1 MRKTIEY
8 TAVFVTGALGYGAVE
23 LLWRGFTH
31 WTMILT
37 GGVCLLCIYLN
48 EMYNHSAPMWK
59 RCLVGSLVISLSEIT
74 VGFVVNILLDWAVW
88 DYSTLPMNLFG
99 QVCITY
105 SLLWFLLCIPVT
117 YLCTWLRRVLRT
129 GSENI

>member
-1 MRKTIEY
+1 MQKTIEY
-8 TAVFVTGALGYGAVE
+8 GTVFTVGALGYGAVE

-37 GGVCLLCIYLN
+37 GGVCLLGIYLS
-48 EMYNHSAPMWK
+48 EARHCSAPIWK
-59 RCLVGSLVISLSEIT
+59 RCLVGSLIISLAEIT
-74 VGFVVNILLDWAVW
+74 VGFVVNMLLGWSVW

-117 YLCTWLRRVLRT
+117 YLCTWLRGILCAKN
-129 GSENI
+129 ENI

>member
-1 MRKTIEY
+1 MQKTIEY
-8 TAVFVTGALGYGAVE
+8 GTVFAVGAIGYGVIE

-37 GGVCLLCIYLN
+37 GGICLLCIYLN
-48 EMYNHSAPMWK
+48 EVYHRSAPMWK
-59 RCLVGSLVISLSEIT
+59 RCLVGSLVISFSEIT
-74 VGFVVNILLDWAVW
+74 VGFVVNILLHWAVW

-99 QVCITY
+99 QVCVTY

-117 YLCTWLRRVLRT
+117 YLCTWLRSALRAEN
-129 GSENI
+129 ENI